1 MLLWNLFKTYNLS
14 ITNLIS
20 LNIIPKSL
28 GNLTSL
34 EYLNVSHN
42 DDDIIDIPESLIN
55 LEERR
60 LKILL

>member
-20 LNIIPKSL
+20 LKIIPKSL
-28 GNLTSL
+28 GNLNSL
-34 EYLNVSHN
+34 EYLNLIHN
-42 DDDIIDIPESLIN
+42 DIIKIPESLIN